1 MNTGSDAFS
10 AAARY
15 KELQRKREPYERR
28 AKECARFTIPS
39 VYTAQE
45 GERSTAETKIITPYQ
60 GVGAEGCSALASKLL
75 LALLPPNTPP
85 FRLRAS
91 DQVQQKALQE
101 EEGKTALT
109 LMDKAFAR
117 IEQTTQD
124 YIEACGDR
132 PAMFEVFLQL
142 LIAGN
147 ALVYLQPD
155 APLRWFKLPYYTVYR
170 KPNGEAQEIIARELV
185 HRDDLP
191 EKAREALREREESGP
206 GPQTG
211 RTETWPGAQTRD
223 EPGEEGRELTLYTYV
238 RRGRNKWETWQECR
252 GLRLEGTY
260 GTYPLDKCPWLPL
273 RMYRA
278 DGEHY
283 GRSYVET
290 YLGEL
295 KSLEGLAR
303 AILEGAAAS
312 AKLLLF
318 CNPNGTVRA
327 KDLESA
333 PNGKVLTGNATDV
346 TTLSLEKHG
355 DFSVALKKGEQIEQR
370 LRKAFLLVEGVR
382 RDAERVTAQ
391 EIREVAQ
398 ELETTMGGVY
408 SILSQ
413 DFGYPYSTVKLH
425 QLTRMGRV
433 PRLPAKSVHLSLV
446 AGLEA
451 LGRGN
456 DLNKLQSFLAAIQGV
471 PPEAQAQYINWA
483 DYLSR
488 AANACGLN
496 SDGLVKDEEA
506 LAAEQAAAQ
515 EEAVNQQM
523 LSTGIGAAGK
533 ALGNIPPEAL
543 PGAIQ
548 GAAAGLEGLAPMQ
561 PSM

>member
-28 AKECARFTIPS
+28 ARECARYTIPS

-45 GERSTAETKIITPYQ
+45 GERPTAETKIVTPYQ
-60 GVGAEGCSALASKLL
+60 GIGAEGCSALASKLL

-117 IEQTTQD
+117 VEQTTQD

-155 APLRWFKLPYYTVYR
+155 APLRWFKLPYYAVYR

-191 EKAREALREREESGP
+191 EKAREDLAREEGEAHSRSRRAGDAEW
-206 GPQTG
+206 T
-211 RTETWPGAQTRD
+211 
-223 EPGEEGRELTLYTYV
+223 GEEGRELTLYTYV

-333 PNGKVLTGNATDV
+333 PNGKVLTGNAADV
-346 TTLSLEKHG
+346 STLSLEKHG

-370 LRKAFLLVEGVR
+370 LRKAFLLVDGIR

-433 PRLPAKSVHLSLV
+433 PRLPDKSVHLSLV

-471 PPEAQAQYINWA
+471 PPEAQAQYVNWA

-496 SDGLVKDEEA
+496 SDGLIKDEEA

-515 EEAVNQQM
+515 EEAMNQQM
-523 LSTGIGAAGK
+523 LSTGLGAAGK
-533 ALGNIPPEAL
+533 VLGNIPPEAV
-543 PGAIQ
+543 PGAVQ
-548 GAAAGLEGLAPMQ
+548 GVAAGLEGLPPMQ
-561 PSM
+561 PQM